1 MRERGVE
8 SKAVC
13 KQINE
18 ADRSGGGKTSYK
30 IKQCVNKL
38 MKQIEVE
45 VERPPTKLL
54 LWDGMQQLIEFWP
67 IMLISWSQV
76 PNPSWLLQQIF
87 ISTQT
92 CTRVGWGQGIFL
104 EVIVILSY
112 LNIFSVIFII
122 FKFNFY

>member
-1 MRERGVE
+1 MRVYRGVCWEWERERKREVE

-30 IKQCVNKL
+30 IIAVRWHATTLKFSNYWILTNYVKGV
-38 MKQIEVE
+38 ISSS
-45 VERPPTKLL
+45 
-54 LWDGMQQLIEFWP
+54 QL
-67 IMLISWSQV
+67 

-87 ISTQT
+87 IPTQT